1 MEVPRQNCQ
10 AVRPGSELQTF
21 FICCDLQA
29 NFYHCAAY
37 GTPITSNNGG
47 PDPTGCVAGN
57 YDPATLAL
65 AVELAGDESN
75 HVLAIQAALGMRLFQ
90 SMYACMHVCLSG
102 SQGLQQAAL
111 TNNWFC
117 NSPGCT
123 TQICKL
129 RFIPVLPDHMSLSSR
144 LLT

>member
-1 MEVPRQNCQ
+1 MEEPRQNCQ
-10 AVRPGSELQTF
+10 AVRLGSELQLL
-21 FICCDLQA
+21 ICCNLQA

-75 HVLAIQAALGMRLFQ
+75 HVLAIQAGLGMRLFQ
-90 SMYACMHVCLSG
+90 STYACMHGYCQEHSTCSKQCL
-102 SQGLQQAAL
+102 L
-111 TNNWFC
+111 TN
-117 NSPGCT
+117 G
-123 TQICKL
+123 
-129 RFIPVLPDHMSLSSR
+129 
-144 LLT
+144 